1 MIHGQEPVYYS
12 FMLKISFIDTLPSL
26 LLWPPTALS
35 DQWPPKPFCYETF
48 KRSSSAAKSAR
59 RKRSSSLKRQ
69 PSTIRRQPSRRTIN
83 QQAAGKSVI
92 TSEARK
98 QSSENNPMG
107 TLIGHHRYTG
117 KPRQLI
123 SRRKS
128 YQRAMNHQNLT
139 KTSRQNAIR

>member
-1 MIHGQEPVYYS
+1 MPFIHFAITANWITETKSLNSLVVH
-12 FMLKISFIDTLPSL
+12 FKIRSNFWYQTWI
-26 LLWPPTALS
+26 
-35 DQWPPKPFCYETF
+35 
-48 KRSSSAAKSAR
+48 RSSSAAKAAR

-69 PSTIRRQPSRRTIN
+69 PSAIRRQTSRRTIN
-83 QQAAGKSVI
+83 HQAAGKSI
-92 TSEARK
+92 NTSEARK
-98 QSSENNPMG
+98 QSNESNLMG

>member
-1 MIHGQEPVYYS
+1 M
-12 FMLKISFIDTLPSL
+12 
-26 LLWPPTALS
+26 
-35 DQWPPKPFCYETF
+35 
-48 KRSSSAAKSAR
+48 KSAK
-59 RKRSSSLKRQ
+59 RKRSTSLKRQ

-83 QQAAGKSVI
+83 QQPAGKPVV
-92 TSEARK
+92 TSEAK
-98 QSSENNPMG
+98 KIQNEMNPMG

>member
-1 MIHGQEPVYYS
+1 MTVDFGIRFNFSYQ
-12 FMLKISFIDTLPSL
+12 
-26 LLWPPTALS
+26 
-35 DQWPPKPFCYETF
+35 TF
-48 KRSSSAAKSAR
+48 KRSSSAAKAAR

-69 PSTIRRQPSRRTIN
+69 PSAIRRQASRRTIN

-98 QSSENNPMG
+98 QSNENNLMG